1 MTYLSRIW
9 LNPLRTGAQALL
21 TNPQR
26 LHAAVLGGLSRQPV
40 TERVLWRVENA
51 DATRGGGRSHR
62 AEVLVLTEST
72 PSWEH
77 LVEQAGWIHAD
88 EPQIVVRDY
97 QPLLDR
103 LQTGREFRFRLR
115 ANTVSATRTPDKP
128 SPAQREHL
136 AGPRPRGVRVGHRT
150 ATHQTAW
157 LTDRVDRWGFTLLTT
172 ADLDG
177 EPLGQPADAAG
188 PDRRAPAL
196 RLTARER
203 LTFTKR
209 SADGARTG
217 RRVVL
222 NTATFEGAIRVSDP
236 ARARETLLHGVGPAK
251 AYGCGLIT
259 LAPLLAE
266 PVRS

>member
-21 TNPQR
+21 KNPQR
-26 LHAAVLGGLSRQPV
+26 MHAAALGGLSRQPV
-40 TERVLWRVENA
+40 TERVLWRLETGEGLRGA
-51 DATRGGGRSHR
+51 DRPHR

-77 LVEQAGWIHAD
+77 LIEQAGWIHTD
-88 EPQIVVRDY
+88 EPQVLVRDY

-103 LQTGREFRFRLR
+103 LHTGREFRFRLR
-115 ANTVSATRTPDKP
+115 ANTVSATRTPDNP
-128 SPAQREHL
+128 SPAQKEHL
-136 AGPRPRGVRVGHRT
+136 AAPRPRGVRVGHRT
-150 ATHQTAW
+150 AAHQTTW
-157 LTDRVDRWGFTLLTT
+157 LTDRIDRWGFTLLTT

-177 EPLGQPADAAG
+177 PRNQPDGPGDTDEP
-188 PDRRAPAL
+188 APAL

-203 LTFTKR
+203 LTFPKKAKNTEK
-209 SADGARTG
+209 TG

-222 NTATFEGAIRVSDP
+222 NTATFEGALRVTDP
-236 ARARETLLHGVGPAK
+236 ARARATLLHGVGPAK

-259 LAPLLAE
+259 LAPLHTEQAG
-266 PVRS
+266 R